1 MIFSQRWPPRKGL
14 RAGSGGGPRR
24 STRERAPCPL
34 CPYARRRPGGQAAA
48 PPLTRTRP
56 DRPGHAAASP
66 VGFQNSATGPGPG
79 LLCSPLVLVDEAAE
93 NGPALDALPGQ
104 VRDRV
109 IWPGRAQVAAAM
121 GTSSLVVGLVLAQ
134 DRLQMPLSGRACDR
148 AAALGRPAAPP
159 PARRGR

>member
-34 CPYARRRPGGQAAA
+34 CPYARRRPGGRAAA

-79 LLCSPLVLVDEAAE
+79 LLCSPLVLLDESAE
-93 NGPALDALPGQ
+93 NGPAVDALPRQ
-104 VRDRV
+104 VHARLICLAR
-109 IWPGRAQVAAAM
+109 PLVATAIA
-121 GTSSLVVGLVLAQ
+121 S
-134 DRLQMPLSGRACDR
+134 
-148 AAALGRPAAPP
+148 PP
-159 PARRGR
+159 PFSGS